1 MEINKNELFSALNQN
16 PEQLTELARQIA
28 VSLGFPPERADILVQ
43 NRELIAAKLSRMTD
57 ADINNLAAAVGEDKM
72 QDILAKIKEN
82 GHG

>member
-1 MEINKNELFSALNQN
+1 MEINKNELFSALNKN

-43 NRELIAAKLSRMTD
+43 NRELIAAKLSRMSES
-57 ADINNLAAAVGEDKM
+57 DINNLASSVGEDKM
-72 QDILAKIKEN
+72 NEILAKIREN